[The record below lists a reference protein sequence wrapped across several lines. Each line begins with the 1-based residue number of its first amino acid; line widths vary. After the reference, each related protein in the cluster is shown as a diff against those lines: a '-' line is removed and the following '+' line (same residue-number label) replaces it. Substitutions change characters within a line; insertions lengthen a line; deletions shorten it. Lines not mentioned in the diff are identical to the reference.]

1 MKNFDRNGECY
12 SPHFESTL
20 RSCSDSIN
28 YIQGQEDYVQITDQ
42 RQLGSSSFSLSK
54 ILTTTS
60 TPKDV
65 QINTNLHLK
74 QKSIIKPDEPLTS
87 KLFGNQQNI
96 VDEIYISDSDE
107 KEKEIK
113 FGNWIPPT
121 VNQRV
126 RKKTQQT
133 INRDYIRNN
142 TYIGSL
148 NENNDNHNLYW
159 EQQIYNYNDLKD
171 EITEKVTNHANKLI
185 DNIENKFRQIKK
197 NMERKQDEAL
207 QTMFNR
213 FERTIHDINIQYKI
227 RTENRNVED
236 NNIQNNRQEIRTRRS
251 TPSTTDSNTTE
262 ERETTVTEPPLPF
275 YKQLT
280 SMSINEEPQIEQ
292 NISSGSV
299 PTTIRPFD
307 GTDPAYTVEEYLNSI
322 VAAMIFSSG
331 IEPVN
336 KPGHHQW
343 KVKRA
348 ALILHTLQGPAKKWY
363 STLPSETKLDWETFC
378 KEFSDMFDSEKSKQ
392 QAKIVL
398 QQLQNIQMN
407 HYGHSL

>member
-1 MKNFDRNGECY
+1 MNPE
-12 SPHFESTL
+12 
-20 RSCSDSIN
+20 
-28 YIQGQEDYVQITDQ
+28 
-42 RQLGSSSFSLSK
+42 
-54 ILTTTS
+54 
-60 TPKDV
+60 
-65 QINTNLHLK
+65 
-74 QKSIIKPDEPLTS
+74 
-87 KLFGNQQNI
+87 
-96 VDEIYISDSDE
+96 
-107 KEKEIK
+107 
-113 FGNWIPPT
+113 
-121 VNQRV
+121 
-126 RKKTQQT
+126 
-133 INRDYIRNN
+133 YIRNN

-148 NENNDNHNLYW
+148 NENNDNHDLHW
-159 EQQIYNYNDLKD
+159 DQQMYNYHDLKD
-171 EITEKVTNHANKLI
+171 EITEKETNHTNNLL
-185 DNIENKFRQIKK
+185 DNIENKFRQINE

-207 QTMFNR
+207 QSMFNR
-213 FERTIHDINIQYKI
+213 FERTINDINIQYNT

-236 NNIQNNRQEIRTRRS
+236 NNIQNNRHEIRTRRS
-251 TPSTTDSNTTE
+251 TPSTTNSNTTE

-275 YKQLT
+275 CKQLT

-336 KPGHHQW
+336 KPGHQQW

-348 ALILHTLQGPAKKWY
+348 ALILHTLQGPAQNRF

-378 KEFSDMFDSEKSKQ
+378 KEISDMFDSEKSKQ

-398 QQLQNIQMN
+398 
-407 HYGHSL
+407 